1 MQADKVFVVAANI
14 DESIKRFCP
23 SYSIQ
28 IFPDFPSLEEYVDT
42 TPDIVYAIIVT
53 EDVLQFTG
61 SNMARLRAVVENP
74 FITLTSRCIYLYSM
88 GTSTERVKAWND
100 QNPDFLVST
109 YQGNI
114 NDQFIIGIINGK
126 LRDSDEQRIEEVTYR
141 YRASEYAQDQKIK
154 RYESD
159 NSAKYETDD
168 DEMSGVQSVDE
179 PAEYTPMGNVT
190 MEEFPIVGVPGH
202 ARTCLAFIEAQYLA
216 LSSRT
221 LIIESDVRYHRLTD
235 MVLKSDVEC
244 LFIDV
249 SELFSNVNLTLD
261 KIKSS
266 KDNLIVVGSVTDIKY
281 DYTYLRSLLGDVL
294 KEFIQNFVVEC
305 DFADTPYNGY
315 YTVVFDDTL
324 PDLLRCTDSLLY
336 PVNNMNTVFIGVRQN
351 TLQPYNLSTSEIVDI
366 ICEVLSIDE
375 VYAQT
380 VTLNGST
387 IKKEDSVYDLFSIIG
402 RGNRR

>member
-1 MQADKVFVVAANI
+1 MRTDKVFVVAANV

-23 SYSIQ
+23 GYAIQ

-42 TPDIVYAIIVT
+42 TPDIVFAIIVT

-61 SNMARLRAVVENP
+61 SNMSRLRSVIENP
-74 FITLTSRCIYLYSM
+74 FLTLTNRCVYLYSM
-88 GTSTERVKAWND
+88 GTSSERVKAWNN
-100 QNPDFLVST
+100 QNSDFLVST
-109 YQGNI
+109 YQGTI

-126 LRDSDEQRIEEVTYR
+126 LRDSDEERLEEITYR
-141 YRASEYAQDQKIK
+141 YRATEYAQDQKVK
-154 RYESD
+154 KYESD
-159 NSAKYETDD
+159 NTEKYKLEDD
-168 DEMSGVQSVDE
+168 SMVGIPDVDA
-179 PAEYTPMGNVT
+179 PVEYTPVGNVS
-190 MEEFPIVGVPGH
+190 MEEFPIIGLPGH

-235 MVLKSDVEC
+235 MVLKSNVEC
-244 LFIDV
+244 LFIDMA
-249 SELFSNVNLTLD
+249 ELFSNVNGTLD
-261 KIKSS
+261 MIKTS
-266 KDNLIVVGSVTDIKY
+266 KDNLIVVGSTTDLKY
-281 DYTYLRSLLGDVL
+281 EYAYVRSLLGDVL
-294 KEFIQNFVVEC
+294 KEFIQNFVIEC
-305 DFADTPYNGY
+305 DFTDTPYNGH

-324 PDLLRCTDSLLY
+324 PDLLMCTDSLLY

-351 TLQPYNLSTSEIVDI
+351 TIQPYNLSTDEISDV
-366 ICEVLSIDE
+366 ICEVLGIDE

>member
-1 MQADKVFVVAANI
+1 MRADKVFVVAANI

-23 SYSIQ
+23 SYIIQ

-61 SNMARLRAVVENP
+61 SNMARLRSVVENP
-74 FITLTSRCIYLYSM
+74 FLTLTNRCVYLYGM
-88 GTSTERVKAWND
+88 GTSTDRVKAWND
-100 QNPDFLVST
+100 QNSDFLVST
-109 YQGNI
+109 YQGTI

-126 LRDSDEQRIEEVTYR
+126 LRDSDEERVEEITYR
-141 YRASEYAQDQKIK
+141 YRANEYAQDQKIK

-159 NSAKYETDD
+159 NNAKYESD
-168 DEMSGVQSVDE
+168 DEEMAGIPDVDE

-190 MEEFPIVGVPGH
+190 MEEFPVVGLPGH

-235 MVLKSDVEC
+235 IVLKSQVDC

-249 SELFSNVNLTLD
+249 AELFANVNGTLD
-261 KIKSS
+261 MIKSS
-266 KDNLIVVGSVTDIKY
+266 KDNLIVVGSTTDIKY
-281 DYTYLRSLLGDVL
+281 DYAYLRSLLGDVL
-294 KEFIQNFVVEC
+294 KDFVQNFVIEC
-305 DFADTPYNGY
+305 DFTDTPYNGN

-324 PDLLRCTDSLLY
+324 PDLLMCTDKLLY
-336 PVNNMNTVFIGVRQN
+336 PVNKMNTIFIGVRQN
-351 TLQPYNLSTSEIVDI
+351 TMQPYNLSTSEITDI
-366 ICEVLSIDE
+366 ICEILSIDE

>member
-1 MQADKVFVVAANI
+1 MRAEKVFVVAANV

-23 SYSIQ
+23 GYVIQ

-42 TPDIVYAIIVT
+42 TPDIVYAIVVT

-61 SNMARLRAVVENP
+61 SNMARLRSVVENP
-74 FITLTSRCIYLYSM
+74 FLTLTNRCVYLYGM
-88 GTSTERVKAWND
+88 GTSQDRVKSWND
-100 QNPDFLVST
+100 QNSDFLVST
-109 YQGNI
+109 YQGTI

-126 LRDSDEQRIEEVTYR
+126 LRDSDEERIEEVTYR
-141 YRASEYAQDQKIK
+141 YRASEYAQDQKVK

-159 NSAKYETDD
+159 NSAKYESD
-168 DEMSGVQSVDE
+168 DEELAGIPDVDE
-179 PAEYTPMGNVT
+179 PAEYTPMGNVS
-190 MEEFPIVGVPGH
+190 MEEFPIVGMPGH

-216 LSSRT
+216 LSSKT
-221 LIIESDVRYHRLTD
+221 LIIESDIRYHRLTD
-235 MVLKSDVEC
+235 IVLKSDVEC
-244 LFIDV
+244 LFIDI
-249 SELFSNVNLTLD
+249 SELFNNVNGTLD

-266 KDNLIVVGSVTDIKY
+266 KDNLIVVGSTTNIKY
-281 DYTYLRSLLGDVL
+281 DYAYVRSLLGDVL
-294 KEFIQNFVVEC
+294 KEFVQNFVIEC
-305 DFADTPYNGY
+305 DFTETPYNGY
-315 YTVVFDDTL
+315 YSVVFDDTL

-336 PVNNMNTVFIGVRQN
+336 PVTNTNTVFIGVRQN
-351 TLQPYNLSTSEIVDI
+351 TLQPYNLSTDEITDI
-366 ICEVLSIDE
+366 ICEVLGIDE

>member
-1 MQADKVFVVAANI
+1 MKAEKVFVVAANI

-23 SYSIQ
+23 GYNVT

-74 FITLTSRCIYLYSM
+74 FLTLTNRCIYLYGMS
-88 GTSTERVKAWND
+88 TSQERVKAWND
-100 QNPDFLVST
+100 NNADFLVST

-114 NDQFIIGIINGK
+114 NDQFIIGIVNGK
-126 LRDSDEQRIEEVTYR
+126 LRDSDEERVEEVTYR
-141 YRASEYAQDQKIK
+141 YRANEYAQDQKIK
-154 RYESD
+154 RYESE
-159 NSAKYETDD
+159 NNERYESD
-168 DEMSGVQSVDE
+168 DEEMAGIPDVDE

-190 MEEFPIVGVPGH
+190 MEEFPIVGFPGH

-216 LSSRT
+216 LSSKT

-244 LFIDV
+244 LFIDIA
-249 SELFSNVNLTLD
+249 ELFSNVNGTLD
-261 KIKSS
+261 KIKSA
-266 KDNLIVVGSVTDIKY
+266 KDNLIVLGSTTDMKY
-281 DYTYLRSLLGDVL
+281 DYNYVRSLLGDVL
-294 KEFIQNFVVEC
+294 KDFIQNFVIEC
-305 DFADTPYNGY
+305 EFTDTPYNGN

-324 PDLLRCTDSLLY
+324 PDLLMSTDALLY
-336 PVNNMNTVFIGVRQN
+336 PINNRKTVFIGVRQN
-351 TLQPYNLSTSEIVDI
+351 TSQPYNLSTDEITDV
-366 ICEVLSIDE
+366 ICEVLGIDE

>member
-1 MQADKVFVVAANI
+1 MKMDKVFVVAANV

-23 SYSIQ
+23 SYNIQ

-61 SNMARLRAVVENP
+61 SNMSRLRSVVENP
-74 FITLTSRCIYLYSM
+74 FLTLTNRCVYLYGM
-88 GTSTERVKAWND
+88 GTSTDRVKAWN
-100 QNPDFLVST
+100 NNNSDFLVST
-109 YQGNI
+109 YQGTI

-126 LRDSDEQRIEEVTYR
+126 LRDSDEERVEEVTYR
-141 YRASEYAQDQKIK
+141 YRAAEYAQDQKIK

-159 NSAKYETDD
+159 NEAKYSSE
-168 DEMSGVQSVDE
+168 DEELAGIPNVDE
-179 PAEYTPMGNVT
+179 PVEYTPMGHVS
-190 MEEFPIVGVPGH
+190 MEEYPIVGVPGH
-202 ARTCLAFIEAQYLA
+202 SRTCLAFIEAQYLA
-216 LSSRT
+216 LSSKT

-249 SELFSNVNLTLD
+249 SELFSNVNGTLD

-266 KDNLIVVGSVTDIKY
+266 KDNLIVVGSTTNTKY
-281 DYTYLRSLLGDVL
+281 DYAYLRSLLGDVL
-294 KEFIQNFVVEC
+294 REFVQNFVIEC
-305 DFADTPYNGY
+305 DFTDTPYNGY

-336 PVNNMNTVFIGVRQN
+336 PINNMNTVFIGVRQN
-351 TLQPYNLSTSEIVDI
+351 TIQPYNLSTAEISDV
-366 ICEVLSIDE
+366 ICELLSVDE